1 MKQLNDLAKAIHQN
15 AKDKGFWDSP
25 RNTGEIFMLIISEA
39 SEALEAHR
47 RGRRK
52 ADLKQFALPHNG
64 NVTDDEW
71 FKISFENC
79 VKDTTADEI
88 TDVVIRILDY
98 CASQEIEIKPALLST
113 TLISLDSDNFG
124 AALFQICGE
133 IQRAGEYALT
143 NDIWEI
149 EKSKDNIHST
159 LTLII
164 QLCDREQIDLLKH
177 IELKMKYNATR
188 ERMHGKAY

>member
-1 MKQLNDLAKAIHQN
+1 MKELNDLAKEIHQN

-47 RGRRK
+47 KVRK
-52 ADLKQFALPHNG
+52 ADLKQFALPNNG
-64 NVTDDEW
+64 NVTDEQW

-88 TDVVIRILDY
+88 ADVVIRILDY

>member
-1 MKQLNDLAKAIHQN
+1 MKELNDLAKEIHQN

-39 SEALEAHR
+39 SEALEAPR
-47 RGRRK
+47 KVRK
-52 ADLKQFALPHNG
+52 ADLKQFALPHNR
-64 NVTDDEW
+64 NVSDEQW

-79 VKDTTADEI
+79 IKDTTADEI
-88 TDVVIRILDY
+88 ADVVIRILDY

>member
-1 MKQLNDLAKAIHQN
+1 MKELNDLAKQIHQN

-71 FKISFENC
+71 FKISFEIFLMFSF
-79 VKDTTADEI
+79 V
-88 TDVVIRILDY
+88 
-98 CASQEIEIKPALLST
+98 P
-113 TLISLDSDNFG
+113 
-124 AALFQICGE
+124 CG
-133 IQRAGEYALT
+133 
-143 NDIWEI
+143 
-149 EKSKDNIHST
+149 
-159 LTLII
+159 
-164 QLCDREQIDLLKH
+164 
-177 IELKMKYNATR
+177 
-188 ERMHGKAY
+188 